1 MVVHGETYGWL
12 QGKTNVFTAR
22 LDCLGVRHENIGLY
36 FFMAGPRDLRFQGL
50 KTLAIKNILL
60 KEDAKM
66 TMKALVYHGPEKIS
80 LDDVPVPKIIEPD
93 DAIVKVTT
101 STICGTDIHI
111 WHGGMPEVE
120 APRILGHEFC
130 GEIVE
135 VGPAVRNVK
144 VGDQCAIS
152 CVTQCGECFY
162 CVRGMYSHCTTGS
175 WIFGYMIDGCQ
186 AEYVRVPHANL
197 GCHIIP
203 DGLTDDDVLLVGD
216 ILSTGYLGAEN
227 ARIEPGDTVA
237 VMGSGPVGMC
247 AMITARLWGPA
258 RIIAV
263 DMNQARL
270 DFAVEKGLAD
280 MGINSGEVDA
290 VEKIREITDGRGA
303 DRTIE
308 AVGAKGTY
316 DLALEAVR
324 AGGNVS
330 MLGVF
335 EQPQEIKM
343 NELWIKNIDISMG
356 LVNAN
361 RIPEL
366 IRLIQLGKIDTKF
379 LYTHRKP
386 LNDLLEGYDVFGGK
400 KDNVLKWIVTP
411 YER

>member
-1 MVVHGETYGWL
+1 
-12 QGKTNVFTAR
+12 
-22 LDCLGVRHENIGLY
+22 
-36 FFMAGPRDLRFQGL
+36 
-50 KTLAIKNILL
+50 
-60 KEDAKM
+60 M

-93 DAIVKVTT
+93 DVIVKVTT

-130 GEIVE
+130 GEVVE
-135 VGPAVRNVK
+135 AGPAVRNVK
-144 VGDQCAIS
+144 VGDQCAVS

-175 WIFGYMIDGCQ
+175 WIFGYMIEGCQ

-203 DGLTDDDVLLVGD
+203 EGLTDDDVLLVGD

-227 ARIEPGDTVA
+227 AKIEPGDTVA
-237 VMGSGPVGMC
+237 VMGTGPVGMC
-247 AMITARLWGPA
+247 AMMTAKLWGPA

-263 DMNQARL
+263 DLNQSRL
-270 DFAVEKGLAD
+270 DFAVKNGIAD

-316 DLALEAVR
+316 ELALEAVR

-330 MLGVF
+330 MLGVY
-335 EQPQEIKM
+335 EQPQELKM
-343 NELWIKNIDISMG
+343 NELWIKNINISMG

-386 LNDLLEGYDVFGGK
+386 LNDILEGYDIFGGK